1 MIIRGSGDKMNEH
14 IEYRGPE
21 RRKEFSISEEV
32 IEHIAE
38 RAAKKVLNEVYIH
51 VGKSVIRKAYWI
63 VGVGVTALA
72 IFLAGKGFLK

>member
-1 MIIRGSGDKMNEH
+1 MDEQYS
-14 IEYRGPE
+14 GPE

-51 VGKSVIRKAYWI
+51 VGKSVIRKAAWV
-63 VGVGVTALA
+63 VGIGVTALA
-72 IFLAGKGFLK
+72 IFLAGKGFIK